1 MIEVNCEING
11 INEIINTLGKYET
24 ELPLCISRAIN
35 RSLEMVKTE
44 QIRKTMEVYY
54 VKKYKLTSGIYI
66 FPANRVSLRGVV
78 MSGGRTIGMNHFL
91 LNPKTR
97 PKRKRNQTVTGA
109 IIKDGLKT
117 LPNAFIAFRDK
128 NLGAFERTGRF
139 KKSKGKRKDEIKREI
154 IKRLRGPSAP
164 QMLGNLSILEYLQ
177 GYADEKFRMRLEHEI
192 NRVIGL

>member
-44 QIRKTMEVYY
+44 QIRKTMESYHSQRN
-54 VKKYKLTSGIYI
+54 KLSSSINIFRTNKDKLQGSIISSG
-66 FPANRVSLRGVV
+66 RV
-78 MSGGRTIGMNHFL
+78 IGLDYFK
-91 LNPKTR
+91 LNPKV
-97 PKRKRNQTVTGA
+97 RKKGRIVGVSVK
-109 IIKDGLKT
+109 KDGLKT
-117 LPNAFIAFRDK
+117 LPNAFIAYHSGK
-128 NLGAFERTGRF
+128 LGAFERTGKFITKNGR
-139 KKSKGKRKDEIKREI
+139 RRET
-154 IKRLRGPSAP
+154 IKRLMSVSAP

-192 NRVIGL
+192 NRVIGLWLLK